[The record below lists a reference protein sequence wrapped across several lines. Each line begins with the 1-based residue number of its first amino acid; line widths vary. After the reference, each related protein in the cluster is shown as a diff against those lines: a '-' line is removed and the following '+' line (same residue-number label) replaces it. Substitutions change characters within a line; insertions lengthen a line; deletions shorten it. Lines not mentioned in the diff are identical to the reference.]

1 MTYTPNV
8 PQGNQTIASTT
19 DPIRNNFTFIQTD
32 ARVEHSFNANVPGL
46 AEGVHLKASMP
57 NRALSPAIPA
67 GANGIY
73 FVSSG
78 RPYFYDGSNNSNM
91 AVWQE
96 VLSGTYTPNS
106 LTVYNTIATIPAN
119 KVGIVI
125 FYRTGTPGRYV
136 QTGQFTTDGT
146 SCYGFSN
153 RIKINGVADDYPI
166 ELKNFNSGSLDLQG
180 LAFSNTYRNQPCSY
194 KIFYRPI

>member
-1 MTYTPNV
+1 MTYTPSV
-8 PQGNQTIASTT
+8 PQGNKTIASST

-32 ARVEHSFNANVPGL
+32 MRVEHSFNGNVGGL

-57 NRALSPAIPA
+57 NRALSPALPA
-67 GANGIY
+67 GTNGIY

-78 RPYFYDGSNNSNM
+78 KPYFYDGSNNSNM

-96 VLSGTYTPNS
+96 ILSGTYNPTS
-106 LTVYNTIATIPAN
+106 TSAFNTIVAIPAN

-125 FYRTGTPGRYV
+125 FYRTSVPIYV
-136 QTGQFTTDGT
+136 QTGQFFTDGT
-146 SCYGFSN
+146 TCYGFSN
-153 RIKINGVADDYPI
+153 RIKINLSSDDYPI

-180 LAFSNTYRNQPCSY
+180 SAYNNTYVNKACNYR
-194 KIFYRPI
+194 IFYRPA